1 LGNDLD
7 TSFPDSP
14 YFLETPLEVKVV
26 DHFFIEELWSDVFSH
41 DFEFGD
47 NLFFDSDAGFVVEF
61 GVLIDEEF
69 LIFLMRQVG
78 SHFGDQLN

>member
-7 TSFPDSP
+7 TCFADSP
-14 YFLETPLEVKVV
+14 YFLETLLEVKVV
-26 DHFFIEELWSDVFSH
+26 DHFYIEELGSDVFSH

-61 GVLIDEEF
+61 GVLIDKEF